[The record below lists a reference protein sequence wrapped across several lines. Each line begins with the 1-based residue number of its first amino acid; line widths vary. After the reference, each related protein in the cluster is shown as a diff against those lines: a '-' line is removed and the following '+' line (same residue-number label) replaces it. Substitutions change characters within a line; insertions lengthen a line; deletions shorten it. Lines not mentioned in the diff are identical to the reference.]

1 MITDG
6 IILDIDGTLWNTTE
20 IVAKGWN
27 RAIKNNYPQVAP
39 VTGQILKGQFGK
51 TMKVIADNLFPCLT
65 EEQKDAL
72 MEECCKEE
80 QLELSAVKE
89 DLSYEGVVGT
99 IKKLAASH
107 RLFIVSN
114 CQKGYC
120 ELVIEKLKIADYIS
134 DFECFG
140 NNGKTKSENIML
152 LKARNHLNNPV
163 YVGDTQSDA
172 DSCRLA
178 GVPFIWASYGF
189 GSDVACGYKIERFP
203 DLLNLI
209 D

>member
-1 MITDG
+1 MIADG

-27 RAIKNNYPQVAP
+27 RAIRNHFPEVPP

-51 TMKVIADNLFPCLT
+51 TMKVIADNLFFQLD
-65 EEQKDAL
+65 EKQKDYL

-80 QLELSAVKE
+80 QLELSQVKE
-89 DLSYEGVVGT
+89 DLSYEGVVET

-140 NNGKTKSENIML
+140 NNGKTKSENILL
-152 LKARNHLNNPV
+152 LKSRNHLNNPV

-172 DSCRLA
+172 DSCRDA
-178 GVPFIWASYGF
+178 GIPFIWASYGF

>member
-1 MITDG
+1 
-6 IILDIDGTLWNTTE
+6 
-20 IVAKGWN
+20 
-27 RAIKNNYPQVAP
+27 
-39 VTGQILKGQFGK
+39 
-51 TMKVIADNLFPCLT
+51 
-65 EEQKDAL
+65 

-80 QLELSAVKE
+80 QLELSQVKE
-89 DLSYEGVVGT
+89 DLSYEGVVET

-140 NNGKTKSENIML
+140 NNGKNKTENL
-152 LKARNHLNNPV
+152 LLVKARNNLNNPV

-172 DSCRLA
+172 DSCKQA
-178 GVPFIWASYGF
+178 GIPFVWASYGF
-189 GSDVACGYKIERFP
+189 GSDVAAEYRIDDFSQ
-203 DLLNLI
+203 LLKLFA
-209 D
+209 